1 MAKYITNLEDL
12 VGQIVLYGTGIENR
26 TIYNDPS
33 SCFIMGMKYLLG
45 IDTPVDF
52 KKASQYFENQSLKD
66 EPEVIRLLGFMEEMN
81 INYSKAFSLYAKAA
95 ENNIQSKD
103 SYFKI
108 VLKERE
114 KLKSF
119 FNELDLTPQLALNS
133 IITDNLD
140 SCMGEGKVKN
150 DAIMRI
156 AFICNDQ
163 ATCREAAKMFYD
175 FKDYNLA
182 SQWILRG
189 HIDKN
194 DSLASQINDK
204 LAVTKKTVKITDT
217 VQVVSVKGNS
227 LLSNMNNYSFDSL
240 NKAKE
245 SWENTGKSNYTKWYD
260 SVKKKI
266 NSIIKEIDKKQKKEK
281 QKEEEKKNQMALIVL
296 GVIGLIIV
304 GVVLYFFWE
313 QIITIAIIVGIIAIF
328 GYSKSRN

>member
-156 AFICNDQ
+156 AFICND
-163 ATCREAAKMFYD
+163 
-175 FKDYNLA
+175 
-182 SQWILRG
+182 
-189 HIDKN
+189 
-194 DSLASQINDK
+194 
-204 LAVTKKTVKITDT
+204 
-217 VQVVSVKGNS
+217 
-227 LLSNMNNYSFDSL
+227 LLLELS
-240 NKAKE
+240 
-245 SWENTGKSNYTKWYD
+245 
-260 SVKKKI
+260 
-266 NSIIKEIDKKQKKEK
+266 
-281 QKEEEKKNQMALIVL
+281 
-296 GVIGLIIV
+296 
-304 GVVLYFFWE
+304 
-313 QIITIAIIVGIIAIF
+313 
-328 GYSKSRN
+328 